1 MGHFIEQ
8 ALICISVAIVLVPL
22 FQKLGLGSVLGYLI
36 AGMII
41 GPFGLKFFEDSES
54 ILHFSEIGVVFLLFM
69 IGLEIQPR
77 KLWSMRKHLVGYG
90 VLQVAIT
97 SALLSAC
104 LFAFGIGGLASLILG
119 FALSLSSTAFAV
131 QTLTEKNQF
140 NTEFGRNSFSIL
152 LAQDLLA
159 IPMLA
164 VVASFSS
171 TTGGE
176 GSTNHFVKIFYA
188 IGIILFLIFL
198 SRYVMRPVFR
208 AIAST
213 RSREVFTAVDLFIVL
228 GVAALMEKAGLSAA
242 LGAFLAG
249 VLLADSEYRHELE
262 ANLDPFKG
270 LLMGLF
276 FIAVGMGVCL
286 QLIAQHPFIVLAL
299 SLGYLAVK
307 SFVIYGVGRIFKM
320 NHQSSKMMALA
331 IAQGGEF
338 AFVLFG
344 SVSSLKIVQSE
355 VIDYLMVVITF
366 SMALN
371 PLVSLAN
378 QYLTKAKKEE
388 DPTYDEIKDE
398 APEVIIAGF
407 GRFGQTFGRILK
419 AQGIPFVAIDHD
431 AQHVDLIRRFGN
443 KVYYGDASR
452 KELLETAGAAKAK
465 YFVLAIDDVEQSLKT
480 AELVK
485 TNFPHLNIFARARNR
500 GHSFDLMDLGVEN
513 IKREMFDSSVSFS
526 KQLLLAM
533 GFEKEKAAKI
543 IERFRV
549 HDEVMLKEQYKVR
562 QDDKSFI
569 SVSQQGVAQLAQV
582 LNEDTK
588 QTHIDLSQPP
598 QQQ

>member
-8 ALICISVAIVLVPL
+8 ALIFISVTIILVPL

-36 AGMII
+36 AGMVI

-77 KLWSMRKHLVGYG
+77 KLWSMRKHLAGYG
-90 VLQVAIT
+90 FLQVSIT
-97 SALLSAC
+97 TVVICIC
-104 LFAFGIGGLASLILG
+104 LFLFKINFLPALILG

-131 QTLTEKNQF
+131 QTLVEKNQF

-164 VVASFSS
+164 VVASLSTESS
-171 TTGGE
+171 GA
-176 GSTNHFVKIFYA
+176 STSGFIKILYA

-228 GVAALMEKAGLSAA
+228 GVSVLMEKAGLSAA

-276 FIAVGMGVCL
+276 FIAVGMGVSL
-286 QLIAQHPFIVLAL
+286 DLIRQHPFLILGL
-299 SLGYLAVK
+299 SLGYLAIK
-307 SFVIYGVGRIFKM
+307 SIVIYGLGRLFKM

-344 SVSSLKIVQSE
+344 SVSSLKIVDSE
-355 VIDYLMVVITF
+355 LIDYLTVLITF

-371 PLVSLAN
+371 PLISLAN
-378 QYLTKAKKEE
+378 QYLTRVKKAG

-398 APEVIIAGF
+398 TPEVIIAGF

-419 AQGIPFVAIDHD
+419 AQGIRFVAIDHD
-431 AQHVDLIRRFGN
+431 AQQVELVRRFGN
-443 KVYYGDASR
+443 QVYYGDASR
-452 KELLETAGAAKAK
+452 KELLETAGALKAK
-465 YFVLAIDDVEQSLKT
+465 FFVLAIDDVEQSLKT
-480 AELVK
+480 AELVR
-485 TNFPHLNIFARARNR
+485 THFPNLQIFARARNR
-500 GHSFDLMDLGVEN
+500 GHVFDLMELGIQD

-526 KQLLLAM
+526 KQLLIAM
-533 GFEKEKAAKI
+533 GLEKDKATKI
-543 IERFRV
+543 IERFRT
-549 HDEVMLKEQYKVR
+549 HDEIMLNEQFKVR
-562 QDDKSFI
+562 LDDKSFI

-582 LNEDTK
+582 LNEDSR
-588 QTHIDLSQPP
+588 QTRIELPTPP
-598 QQQ
+598 DQSR

>member
-8 ALICISVAIVLVPL
+8 ALIFISVAIVLVPL

-36 AGMII
+36 AGMVI
-41 GPFGLKFFEDSES
+41 GPHGFQFFKDAES

-77 KLWSMRKHLVGYG
+77 KLWSMRKHLAGYG
-90 VLQVAIT
+90 FLQVTIT
-97 SALLSAC
+97 TVLISLC
-104 LFAFGIGGLASLILG
+104 LIAANISVMPALILG

-140 NTEFGRNSFSIL
+140 NTEFGRNGFSIL

-164 VVASFSS
+164 VVASLS
-171 TTGGE
+171 GAPAE
-176 GSTNHFVKIFYA
+176 GSTGHLMKIVYA
-188 IGIILFLIFL
+188 LAIIVGLFLL

-228 GVAALMEKAGLSAA
+228 GVAVLMEKAGLSAA

-276 FIAVGMGVCL
+276 FIAVGMGVSL
-286 QLIAQHPFIVLAL
+286 KLIVEQPFLVIGL
-299 SLGYLAVK
+299 SLAYLAVK
-307 SFVIYGVGRIFKM
+307 SGVIYGLGRIFRM

-338 AFVLFG
+338 AFVIFG
-344 SVSSLKIVQSE
+344 SVVSLNIVDAKL
-355 VIDYLMVVITF
+355 IDLLTVMITF

-371 PLVSLAN
+371 PLISLLDQAC
-378 QYLTKAKKEE
+378 TKAKKQEE
-388 DPTYDEIKDE
+388 PQYDEIKDE
-398 APEVIIAGF
+398 TPEVIIAGF

-431 AQHVDLIRRFGN
+431 AQQVELVRRFGN

-452 KELLETAGAAKAK
+452 KELLETAGALRAK
-465 YFVLAIDDVEQSLKT
+465 YFVLAIDDTEQSLKT

-485 TNFPHLNIFARARNR
+485 THFPNLQIFARARNR
-500 GHSFDLMDLGVEN
+500 GHVFDLMDLGIEN

-526 KQLLLAM
+526 KQLLLKM
-533 GFEKEKAAKI
+533 GFEKAVADRI
-543 IERFRV
+543 IERFRT
-549 HDEVMLKEQYKVR
+549 HDEVMLREQFKVR

-582 LNEDTK
+582 LNEDSR
-588 QTHIDLSQPP
+588 QTNIDFNSPAK
-598 QQQ
+598 